1 MKNHFRI
8 YAIAAIAMLAM
19 ACGKSP
25 QSKVNDTVTTEDIA
39 LYDSVWQRPFS
50 NANEIIALYD
60 SIKSAT
66 ADDEQGLHT
75 LNQCHFVWN
84 SGEYMF
90 SCRGKN
96 EDIYELPAHAT
107 ALSFDNEVVSQF
119 VATKKIGKFADHYF
133 TLQAMKEGY
142 SFNDSRDG
150 VTATV
155 FYEIRALNE
164 NDYNKLRTVFT
175 SKNSTLHNEYLE
187 RLKFPLQNSGCTDGL
202 KSIEPLIE
210 ENVADSPL
218 KAEVLEMYK
227 LFTRIMPGNPAPIS
241 VLKDTE
247 GNEHTFEEFKGKVL
261 VIDVWATWCHSC
273 LEHMHKFTGMRY
285 WFRRESDVCFVT
297 ISIDRSEDKEE
308 WLNSIKKHN
317 MQGMLNLF
325 PDSEEQSQFESDFQI
340 SSVPRYI
347 IIGKKGEIISAHAPT
362 PGPEM
367 ASMIERA
374 RFAEFYTGPGT
385 NFQDITLKEA
395 IEKATAENKH
405 IFIECHTDGCVPCKM
420 MKDRVFPH
428 DKMAEYLNREFV
440 SISIGDESDEGAR
453 ILEKF
458 DVQMFPT
465 YLILEPNGEP
475 AGVIMQTETD
485 IDAFINKIEEVK
497 NSKQ

>member
-1 MKNHFRI
+1 MKNHFKF

-19 ACGKSP
+19 ACGKSS
-25 QSKVNDTVTTEDIA
+25 QSNVNDAVSAEDIA
-39 LYDSVWQRPFS
+39 LYDSIWQRPFN
-50 NANEIIALYD
+50 NAGEIIALYD
-60 SIKSAT
+60 SIKSVT
-66 ADDEQGLHT
+66 NDEEQGLHT

-90 SCRGKN
+90 KCRGKN

-107 ALSFDNEVVSQF
+107 TLSFDNDVVSQF
-119 VATKKIGKFADHYF
+119 AATKKIGKFADHYF
-133 TLQAMKEGY
+133 TLQAMKDGD
-142 SFNDSRDG
+142 SFNESRDG

-175 SKNSTLHNEYLE
+175 SKNSALHNEYLE
-187 RLKFPLQNSGCTDGL
+187 RLKFPLQNSGCTNGL

-218 KAEVLEMYK
+218 KTEVLELYEV
-227 LFTRIMPGNPAPIS
+227 FTRIMPGNQAPLS
-241 VLKDTE
+241 TLKDAE
-247 GNEHTFEEFKGKVL
+247 GKEYTFADFKGKVL

-273 LEHMHKFTGMRY
+273 LANMHKFAGMRQ
-285 WFRRESDVCFVT
+285 WFMKEGDVCFITV
-297 ISIDRSEDKEE
+297 SIDRSEDKEVWME
-308 WLNSIKKHN
+308 ALKKHN

-325 PDSEEQSQFESDFQI
+325 PDCEVQSQFETDFCI
-340 SSVPRYI
+340 SGVPRYI

-367 ASMIERA
+367 ATMIERA

-385 NFQDITLKEA
+385 NFQDITLEEA
-395 IEKATAENKH
+395 IAKATQENKH

-420 MKDRVFPH
+420 MKDKVFPH
-428 DKMAEYLNREFV
+428 DKMAEYLNKEFIN
-440 SISIGDESDEGAR
+440 ISVDNESGDGPQ
-453 ILEKF
+453 IMEKY

-465 YLILEPNGEP
+465 YIILKPNGELCDI
-475 AGVIMQTETD
+475 IMSTETD
-485 IDAFINKIEEVK
+485 IDLFIKKIEEVK
-497 NSKQ
+497 NKK

>member
-1 MKNHFRI
+1 MKNHFKF

-19 ACGKSP
+19 ACGKSS
-25 QSKVNDTVTTEDIA
+25 QSNVNDAVSAEDIA
-39 LYDSVWQRPFS
+39 LYDSIWQRPFN
-50 NANEIIALYD
+50 NAGEIIALYD
-60 SIKSAT
+60 SIKSVT
-66 ADDEQGLHT
+66 TDKEQGLHT

-90 SCRGKN
+90 KCRGKN
-96 EDIYELPAHAT
+96 EDIYELPQHAT
-107 ALSFDNEVVSQF
+107 ELSFDNKVVSQF
-119 VATKKIGKFADHYF
+119 AATKKIGKFVDHYF
-133 TLQAMKEGY
+133 TLQAMKDGD

-175 SKNSTLHNEYLE
+175 SKNSALHNEYLE
-187 RLKFPLQNSGCTDGL
+187 RLKFPLQNSGCTNGL

-218 KAEVLEMYK
+218 KTEVLELYEV
-227 LFTRIMPGNPAPIS
+227 FTRIMPGNPAPLS
-241 VLKDTE
+241 TLKDAE
-247 GNEHTFEEFKGKVL
+247 GKEYTFADFKGKVL

-273 LEHMHKFTGMRY
+273 LANMHKFAGMRQ
-285 WFRRESDVCFVT
+285 WFMKEGDVCFITV
-297 ISIDRSEDKEE
+297 SIDRSEDKEVWME
-308 WLNSIKKHN
+308 ALKKHN

-325 PDSEEQSQFESDFQI
+325 PDCEVQSQFETDFCI
-340 SSVPRYI
+340 SGVPRYI
-347 IIGKKGEIISAHAPT
+347 IIGKKGEIVSAHAPT

-385 NFQDITLKEA
+385 NFQDITLEEA
-395 IEKATAENKH
+395 IAKATQENKH

-420 MKDRVFPH
+420 MKDKVFPH
-428 DKMAEYLNREFV
+428 DKMAEYLNKEFIN
-440 SISIGDESDEGAR
+440 ISVDNESGDGPL
-453 ILEKF
+453 IMEKY

-465 YLILEPNGEP
+465 YIILKPNGELCDI
-475 AGVIMQTETD
+475 IMSTETD
-485 IDAFINKIEEVK
+485 IDLFIEKIEEVK
-497 NSKQ
+497 NKK